1 MLGLYATVVKHPP
14 LGVCCPFFVLP
25 KVLRV
30 NFRVNYAQSLSY
42 NGSMHV
48 AEQLDSVTIERLR
61 KQGEFLL
68 RLYRAELAKD
78 PTSRATESSRSNV
91 LAVQD
96 TFKQMYGEAVVRDV
110 ANLSADLGR

>member
-1 MLGLYATVVKHPP
+1 
-14 LGVCCPFFVLP
+14 
-25 KVLRV
+25 
-30 NFRVNYAQSLSY
+30 
-42 NGSMHV
+42 MHV